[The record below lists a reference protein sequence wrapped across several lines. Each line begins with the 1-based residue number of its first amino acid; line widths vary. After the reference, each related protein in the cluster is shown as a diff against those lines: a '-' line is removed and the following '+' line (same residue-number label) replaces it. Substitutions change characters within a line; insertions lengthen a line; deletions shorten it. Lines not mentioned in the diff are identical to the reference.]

1 MTTTSLSEIFQKRL
15 WNILEVKNFKI
26 RAECMSWYLKRC
38 KTLIG
43 ICYLSTFKI
52 GSFWICFHR
61 QTNTRWLIHIFNFEG
76 NSHPPSLMTRQ
87 TPIWAFYHFSCFNIQ
102 PLLLHKRLAFIQ
114 KSFYMYRKHIFWLAH
129 YRFNINKYMW
139 VFLKF

>member
-61 QTNTRWLIHIFNFEG
+61 QTNTRWLIHIFYFKA
-76 NSHPPSLMTRQ
+76 NSHPLSWRTRQ
-87 TPIWAFYHFSCFNIQ
+87 TPIWAFEREKTSLRTTFISLFVLQYSTFAATPTSGIY
-102 PLLLHKRLAFIQ
+102 PTVILHVPQALILASQLSI
-114 KSFYMYRKHIFWLAH
+114 
-129 YRFNINKYMW
+129 
-139 VFLKF
+139 